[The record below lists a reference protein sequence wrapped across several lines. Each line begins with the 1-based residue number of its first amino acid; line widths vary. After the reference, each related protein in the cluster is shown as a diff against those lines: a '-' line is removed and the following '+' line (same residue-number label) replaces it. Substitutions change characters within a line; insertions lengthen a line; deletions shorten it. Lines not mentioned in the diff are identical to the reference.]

1 MGFFERDTVVVVA
14 LESHSA
20 SRIPRLSIE
29 RLATAERVADA
40 LRGSITNGELP
51 PGSRLPEAA
60 LVEALGVS
68 RNTLR
73 EAFRLLARENLVM
86 HELHR
91 GVVVKRLTELDV
103 HEIYRVRLVLET
115 AAVDRTANLDRARLA
130 PVREVVSLEEVA
142 RDAGD
147 WPAVATHDIAF
158 HRRLVELLDSA
169 RLNAYFA
176 ALLAELRLAF
186 AIPTDPSEFL
196 GPFIPRNRKIAELLE
211 SGHRRRCV
219 EELASYLADAEEL
232 LLRLSRTQSE
242 NAERQIRVQSVSF

>member
-1 MGFFERDTVVVVA
+1 MEAQSRQGNGF
-14 LESHSA
+14 
-20 SRIPRLSIE
+20 PRLSIE

-60 LVEALGVS
+60 LVESLGVS

-103 HEIYRVRLVLET
+103 RQIYHVRLVLET
-115 AAVDRTANLDRARLA
+115 AAIDRSAQLSRARLQPIHA
-130 PVREVVSLEEVA
+130 AVTKEEAA

-147 WPAVATHDIAF
+147 WGAVATHDIEF
-158 HRRLVELLDSA
+158 HRRIVELLDSS

-186 AIPTDPSEFL
+186 AIPADPGEFL
-196 GPFIPRNRKIAELLE
+196 GPFIPRNRKMCKLLE
-211 SGHRRRCV
+211 SGQQPGCRD
-219 EELASYLADAEEL
+219 ELASYLTDAQEL
-232 LLRLSRTQSE
+232 LLRLSRARTDGRPVPGPGE
-242 NAERQIRVQSVSF
+242 DITL